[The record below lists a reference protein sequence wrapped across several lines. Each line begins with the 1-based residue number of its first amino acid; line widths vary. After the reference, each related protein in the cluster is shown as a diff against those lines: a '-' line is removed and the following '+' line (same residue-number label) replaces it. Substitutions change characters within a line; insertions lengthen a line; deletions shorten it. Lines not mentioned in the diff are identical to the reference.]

1 MILQRP
7 LTAAVIEQ
15 RINVFLKQK
24 KRMHEPI
31 AEELKKADLAFNETF
46 PPKTDVPD
54 VTDMPI
60 YVILQI
66 YRE

>member
-15 RINVFLKQK
+15 RINVFLKQQ
-24 KRMHEPI
+24 KRMYEPV

-46 PPKTDVPD
+46 PPKTDVR
-54 VTDMPI
+54 T
-60 YVILQI
+60 
-66 YRE
+66 